1 MLRGAIGYLLGMV
14 CCFLMVANYFNSLFT
29 GEYVNFIVSI
39 IISVILFIVLMIWCH
54 KHHVKMRNKYYG
66 RFKNKRTW

>member
-14 CCFLMVANYFNSLFT
+14 CCLLMVANYFKSPLT
-29 GEYVNFIVSI
+29 GKHGDFIVSI
-39 IISVILFIVLMIWCH
+39 ILSVILFIMLMIWCH
-54 KHHVKMRNKYYG
+54 KHHVKMRNKYYD